1 MSAGLAIVGSRPNA
15 SAFMPS
21 PVGSSQSRCR
31 CGRGRA
37 RSRCR
42 CGRGEPHFRRQAH
55 KAHVDTRALSPAPDR
70 PHARIPGI
78 ADGVFR
84 RQLRRTVRSDAVR
97 LVMSLRQVVFACVE
111 AREIAKWA
119 GVCREW
125 RTAGSPPNPTVP
137 HLHRDSAPRCQIHT
151 GTVMD
156 GPRPSARGPDS
167 PCRPCLPARRLRS
180 VCSTLI
186 LPKSRC
192 MPIFDRKP
200 QLIPVAIPFGR

>member
-42 CGRGEPHFRRQAH
+42 CGRGEPHSRRQAH
-55 KAHVDTRALSPAPDR
+55 KAHVDTRALSPAPAPDR

-167 PCRPCLPARRLRS
+167 PHAAHACPPAASVRCVARSSSQSRAACRS
-180 VCSTLI
+180 STVN
-186 LPKSRC
+186 PN
-192 MPIFDRKP
+192 
-200 QLIPVAIPFGR
+200 

>member
-1 MSAGLAIVGSRPNA
+1 MSAGAVLAIVGSRPNA

-31 CGRGRA
+31 CGRGWA

-42 CGRGEPHFRRQAH
+42 CGRGEPHSRRQAH
-55 KAHVDTRALSPAPDR
+55 EAHVDTRALSPAPDR

-84 RQLRRTVRSDAVR
+84 RPLRRTVRSDAVR

-137 HLHRDSAPRCQIHT
+137 HLPRDSAPRCHIHT

-156 GPRPSARGPDS
+156 GPRPSARGLDS
-167 PCRPCLPARRLRS
+167 PHATHACPPAAS
-180 VCSTLI
+180 V
-186 LPKSRC
+186 RC
-192 MPIFDRKP
+192 
-200 QLIPVAIPFGR
+200 VAR